1 MSGERAEG
9 MDWEKLRIFQAVA
22 DAGSF
27 THAGEGLKLSQSA
40 ISRQI
45 GALEEQLG
53 VMLFHRHARGLIL
66 TEQGEL
72 LYRTARDM
80 AAKVNTAEAL
90 LRANQDKPAGRLKVH
105 TTVGFGSTWLTTQIH
120 EFIAM
125 YPDIDVSLVLSDN
138 ELDLGMREADVA
150 IRMVMPRQPG
160 LVQRHLLT
168 VRSHVYASHTY
179 IQKYGRPSSVEQLD
193 EHRLII
199 FGEDARAPAPDV
211 NWLLREGN
219 PDQNPRQVVL
229 RVNNVYGIVRG
240 RVGAWDCVAA
250 GLSGA
255 RVDQDRDRPPG
266 PQCPYDRCVFHL
278 PRGITAFQ
286 ADRRFPRFPAA
297 QGGRHKVLADPSPS
311 IAFAMKGM
319 RGSHAS
325 VRIFDPNNTRGGA

>member
-1 MSGERAEG
+1 
-9 MDWEKLRIFQAVA
+9 MDWDKLRIFQAVA

-27 THAGEGLKLSQSA
+27 THAGETLKLSQSA

-90 LRANQDKPAGRLKVH
+90 LRANQDKPAGRLKIT
-105 TTVGFGSTWLTTQIH
+105 TTVGFGSTWLTAQMH
-120 EFIAM
+120 EFITT
-125 YPDIDVSLVLSDN
+125 YPEIDVSLVLSDN

-168 VRSHVYASHTY
+168 VRSHVYASHSY
-179 IQKYGRPSSVEQLD
+179 IQKYGKPKTVEELD
-193 EHRLII
+193 QHRLII
-199 FGEDARAPAPDV
+199 FGEDARAPVQDV

-219 PDQNPRQVVL
+219 LDQATAARRAARQQHLRHLPRRRIGPGHRL
-229 RVNNVYGIVRG
+229 
-240 RVGAWDCVAA
+240 AA
-250 GLSGA
+250 RLPRA
-255 RVDQDRDRPPG
+255 RVDQARHGPAG
-266 PQCPYDRCVFHL
+266 PQCPHDRCVFHL
-278 PRGITAFQ
+278 SRGIAALQ
-286 ADRRFPRFPAA
+286 AHRRVPRLPAA
-297 QGGRHKVLADPSPS
+297 EGRRDTILKIRPAGLHS
-311 IAFAMKGM
+311 
-319 RGSHAS
+319 R
-325 VRIFDPNNTRGGA
+325 